1 MKILFVDDEPMILN
15 GIRRALYRS
24 GWKISIADGPQKA
37 LDALQDIQPDV
48 IFSDAIMPG
57 MNGVQFLQQIS
68 EISPCIARFILS
80 GQADENLVLQGSQVV
95 HGWYTKPCSHTL
107 LNEQLEIISAIA
119 AMLPVEAPDVAAQAT
134 ASPLFAPLSLLKQHM
149 QCVNGQVCALGNADI
164 SKFTDDQK
172 QALFHV
178 AETLFNDIDTDK
190 IKDEASLAHL
200 TQSRFPLLL
209 LTEVF
214 LRAPE
219 LIQNEE
225 LKTQITLHGEQF
237 AERDNTDGMALLI
250 NLLKP
255 ILRDKLTATEH
266 ISVDTML
273 LYMLHVWSLPYSVI
287 HKTL

>member
-107 LNEQLEIISAIA
+107 LNEQLAFQ
-119 AMLPVEAPDVAAQAT
+119 L
-134 ASPLFAPLSLLKQHM
+134 
-149 QCVNGQVCALGNADI
+149 N
-164 SKFTDDQK
+164 
-172 QALFHV
+172 
-178 AETLFNDIDTDK
+178 
-190 IKDEASLAHL
+190 
-200 TQSRFPLLL
+200 
-209 LTEVF
+209 
-214 LRAPE
+214 
-219 LIQNEE
+219 
-225 LKTQITLHGEQF
+225 
-237 AERDNTDGMALLI
+237 
-250 NLLKP
+250 
-255 ILRDKLTATEH
+255 
-266 ISVDTML
+266 
-273 LYMLHVWSLPYSVI
+273 
-287 HKTL
+287 